1 MLESGENNQTF
12 FLQESIQKFIDYQ
25 WWRTQK
31 VLRSVFWMYV
41 WLYCLPISIT
51 LFFSGN
57 E

>member
-41 WLYCLPISIT
+41 WLYCVPISIT